1 MLQQSYVN
9 RILEQALEMV
19 IMFDMQGNIISVNNA
34 TKKLLGYDNFN
45 IKISEIF
52 PDIITYDHR
61 GIAHVNIPENT
72 IVSQSAYR
80 QNRTCFNVKLR
91 TVFIPDDL
99 LTICLASDE
108 SAVTYYE
115 HRMTEAVNAKESAE
129 AMKTNFVST
138 VTHELRTP
146 VNGIQGNLQSL
157 YKNENNPEKLAT
169 LNLIERECKEMHSL
183 INNILD
189 YSKLTAGKMEL
200 DPKEF
205 EVRDMM
211 EYIKGNHYRK
221 IVDKG
226 LDFFMDVSADVPE
239 KLVGDELR
247 LGEIINNLISNATKF
262 TPAGKISVEVIKTAQ
277 RGKDVELFF
286 MVSDTGIGISEE
298 NKSKLFQSFSQVEA
312 STYRKYGGTG
322 LGLSI
327 SQKLVEMMGGKI
339 RVDSEVNKG
348 TMFSFNVWLS
358 LPNDADVTEENQT
371 MSQAEIMSFMMKN
384 EDDGLYVYGTP
395 ENRKEF
401 EKKMSKLI
409 LCVEMKNWEKA
420 ETFMEGLRQLSAD
433 APQEIKSVMLRLKMA
448 VQKSDYD
455 KTIENY
461 DKLKKIFEEE

>member
-1 MLQQSYVN
+1 
-9 RILEQALEMV
+9 MV
-19 IMFDMQGNIISVNNA
+19 IMFDLKGDIISVNNTA
-34 TKKLLGYDNFN
+34 KELLGYDDFN
-45 IKISEIF
+45 IKISLIF
-52 PDIITYDHR
+52 PKIIKYDDR
-61 GIAHVNIPENT
+61 GIAHVTVKENVVT
-72 IVSQSAYR
+72 SQMAYR
-80 QNRTCFNVKLR
+80 KNKTCFKVKLR

-99 LTICLASDE
+99 LTICLATDE
-108 SAVTYYE
+108 SAQEYYE
-115 HRMTEAVNAKESAE
+115 HRMNEAVSAKESAE
-129 AMKTNFVST
+129 AVKTNFIST

-157 YKNENNPEKLAT
+157 YKNEENPDKIST
-169 LNLIERECKEMHSL
+169 LNIIDRECKEMHAL

-211 EYIKGNHYRK
+211 EYIKSNHFHK
-221 IVDKG
+221 ITDKG
-226 LDFFMDVSADVPE
+226 LDFFMDVSVDVPDR
-239 KLVGDELR
+239 LVGDELR
-247 LGEIINNLISNATKF
+247 LGEVINNLISNATKF
-262 TPAGKISVEVIKTAQ
+262 TPAGKISVEVVKTAQ
-277 RGKDVELFF
+277 HGRDVELFF

-298 NKSKLFQSFSQVEA
+298 NKGKLFQSFSQVEA

-358 LPNDADVTEENQT
+358 LPKDSATPETDQQ
-371 MSQAEIMSFMMKN
+371 MSQAELMSFMMKN
-384 EDDGLYVYGTP
+384 ENDTLYVYGSE

-420 ETFMEGLRQLSAD
+420 ETFMEGLRQLAAE
-433 APQEIKSVMLRLKMA
+433 APQEIKSIMLRLKMS
-448 VQKSDYD
+448 VQKADYD

-461 DKLKKIFEEE
+461 NKLKDIFERE